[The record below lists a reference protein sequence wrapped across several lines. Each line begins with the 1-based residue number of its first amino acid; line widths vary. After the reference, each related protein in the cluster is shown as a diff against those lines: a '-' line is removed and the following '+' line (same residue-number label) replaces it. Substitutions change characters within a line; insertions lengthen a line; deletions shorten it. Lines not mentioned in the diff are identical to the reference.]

1 MSDLLI
7 GVGNPVRGDD
17 GVGCFVAEQASK
29 AAPNL
34 DVLISR
40 GDPAEL
46 LDAWGGKRK
55 VVIVD
60 ACVSGA
66 TPGTL
71 HRFDAC
77 AGPLPS
83 VFGEVSTHGVDLGAS
98 VEMARALDGLPS
110 ELIIYGIEA
119 VQAAHGTPITP
130 RVLEAAQSLSQR
142 ILEEFTPQVEG

>member
-17 GVGCFVAEQASK
+17 GVGCFVAEQVSK
-29 AAPNL
+29 AAPDI

-46 LDAWGGKRK
+46 LDAWGGKRM

-60 ACVSGA
+60 ACLSGA
-66 TPGTL
+66 IPGTL

-77 AGPLPS
+77 AEPLPS

-98 VEMARALDGLPS
+98 VEMARALQGLPS
-110 ELIIYGIEA
+110 ELIVYGIEA
-119 VQAAHGTPITP
+119 GQAAYGASLTPQ
-130 RVLEAAQSLSQR
+130 VLAAAQSLSQR
-142 ILEEFTPQVEG
+142 ILNEFTQQAQE